1 MRNAF
6 SQAMYDLAKE
16 NKNIMALIG
25 DAGSGV
31 FDEIEKEYPKQFI
44 NFGIAEANMI
54 TVAAGLSSS
63 GFIPFTYAIA
73 PHITLRPYEQIRN
86 DVCFNNKNVKIVS
99 IGGGLH
105 YSNQGPT
112 HHLIED
118 FAVLKVL
125 PNITIFSPSNPK
137 EAKWMTIKA
146 SEINGP
152 VYIRIGRATDTKVE
166 YELKVGKGVE
176 LKSGKDVTIIATG
189 ATVIDAYEAA
199 NELKEQGISVRVVN
213 IHTIKPLDEKIIIKA
228 VNETGGILTVEEHH
242 IEGGLGDSVARVIL
256 ENCDKPIK
264 FKRLGIKDV
273 FCSYCGSYQEIK
285 KHYGYS
291 KEDIIK
297 EIKEFNKIKNVSE
310 KVVSIK
316 E

>member
-6 SQAMYDLAKE
+6 SQAMYNLAKE
-16 NKNIMALIG
+16 NKNILALIG

-31 FDEIEKEYPKQFI
+31 FDAIENEYPNQFI

-99 IGGGLH
+99 IGAGLH

-125 PNITIFSPSNPK
+125 PNITIFSPSSPK
-137 EAKWMTIKA
+137 EASWMTLEA
-146 SEINGP
+146 SKINGP
-152 VYIRIGRATDTKVE
+152 VYIRIGRATDTKLD
-166 YELKVGKGVE
+166 YDLKIGKGVE
-176 LKSGKDVTIIATG
+176 LKSGKDATIIATG
-189 ATVIDAYEAA
+189 ATVIDAYDAA
-199 NELKEQGISVRVVN
+199 NELEKQGISVRVVN
-213 IHTIKPLDEKIIIKA
+213 IHTIKPIDEKIILKA
-228 VNETGGILTVEEHH
+228 ANETGSIITVEEHH
-242 IEGGLGDSVARVIL
+242 IEGGIGDSVARIIL
-256 ENCDKPIK
+256 ENCDKSIK

-291 KEDIIK
+291 KDDIIR
-297 EIKEFNKIKNVSE
+297 EIKVFFDKNNVFV
-310 KVVSIK
+310 KMNC
-316 E
+316 